1 MEYSEK
7 VYNEA
12 KMVAFLAH
20 KGHTYD
26 IFPYEKHLEDVV
38 DIVKKFGYSGKY
50 VVGAYLHDSIEDA
63 NLSYNKIKKAF
74 GIEVAEIVYAVTD
87 ELGRNREEKKAKTYP
102 KIKANSDSLIV
113 KLADRIA
120 NIEHGIRMGNEKK
133 TKMYR
138 EEFPKFK
145 EELYKVGQCDR
156 MWDYL
161 EKLLG

>member
-50 VVGAYLHDSIEDA
+50 IVGAYLHDTIEDA

-74 GIEVAEIVYAVTD
+74 GLDVAEIVFAVTD
-87 ELGRNREEKKAKTYP
+87 ELGRNRKEKKEKTYP
-102 KIKANSDSLIV
+102 KIKANPDALVV

-120 NIEHGIRMGNEKK
+120 NVEHGIRMGNEKK
-133 TKMYR
+133 TKMYK
-138 EEFPKFK
+138 EEFAEFRN
-145 EELYKVGQCDR
+145 ELFVEGQCEK
-156 MWDYL
+156 MWEYL
-161 EKLLG
+161 AKLLG

>member
-7 VYNEA
+7 VYSEA

-50 VVGAYLHDSIEDA
+50 IVGAYLHDTIEDA

-74 GIEVAEIVYAVTD
+74 GLDVAEIVFAVTD
-87 ELGRNREEKKAKTYP
+87 ELGRNRKEKKEKTYP
-102 KIKANSDSLIV
+102 KIKSNPDALVV

-120 NIEHGIRMGNEKK
+120 NVEHGIRK
-133 TKMYR
+133 TKMYK
-138 EEFPKFK
+138 EEFAEFRN
-145 EELYKVGQCDR
+145 ELFVEGQCVK